1 MTDQTR
7 SRTDIDTR
15 RGSLWKVAWLILA
28 AVYAAPVCYIAYNR
42 VVEATRQAREQLIV
56 QHRLWE
62 LDPEYQGS
70 PRMWTR
76 VAAYLLS
83 DAQLMRR
90 VRMRHGAQLANEIDL
105 DYRRDLTLAQAEVVA
120 VAATA
125 WALPL
130 GALYGLG
137 LLVSRRRRAPP
148 EPPKPPERP
157 VSSDSRYRP

>member
-1 MTDQTR
+1 MIDQTR

-28 AVYAAPVCYIAYNR
+28 AAYAAPVCYIAYDR
-42 VVEATRQAREQLIV
+42 VVEVTRQARERLIL

-76 VAAYLLS
+76 VASHLLS
-83 DAQLMRR
+83 DNQLMRR
-90 VRMRHGAQLANEIDL
+90 VRMRHGAQLTSEIEL

-120 VAATA
+120 VAAAA

-130 GALYGLG
+130 GALYGFG
-137 LLVSRRRRAPP
+137 LLVSRRRAPP
-148 EPPKPPERP
+148 EPPKPPEKP
-157 VSSDSRYRP
+157 VPSDSRYRP

>member
-1 MTDQTR
+1 MQAAEPNAVPR
-7 SRTDIDTR
+7 IS
-15 RGSLWKVAWLILA
+15 RGSLWKVAWLIFA
-28 AVYAAPVCYIAYNR
+28 AAYAAPVCYIAYGR
-42 VVEATRQAREQLIV
+42 VVEVTRQAREQLIV

-76 VAAYLLS
+76 VALLLLT
-83 DAQLMRR
+83 DNQLMRR
-90 VRMRHGAQLANEIDL
+90 VRMRHGAQLANEIEL

-120 VAATA
+120 VAAAA

-148 EPPKPPERP
+148 EPLKPPERP